1 MGPHGNSR
9 LAPRVLPGAGR
20 HRETEKNRVRRTSKL
35 MPHHKSA
42 AKRLRTSEKARQRNR
57 VVKSK
62 LKKTLKKVEAAT
74 PEESAEALR
83 HAESALDR
91 AAKKRV
97 IHPRQADRR
106 KSRLARRA
114 NAQAAATG

>member
-1 MGPHGNSR
+1 
-9 LAPRVLPGAGR
+9 
-20 HRETEKNRVRRTSKL
+20 
-35 MPHHKSA
+35 MPHHRSA

-57 VVKSK
+57 MVKSK
-62 LKKTLKKVEAAT
+62 LKKTLKKAEAAT
-74 PEESAEALR
+74 LEESTEALR
-83 HAESALDR
+83 LAGSALDR

-114 NAQAAATG
+114 RAQAAAAG